1 MLLLTPA
8 ACTVPRCRCDP
19 RPSSALR
26 GDSLAQLCMQSLR
39 DPPLSS
45 MSSPRGGE
53 LLLLRQWPPSTS
65 DKMSHPLRSAQNVLV
80 SCWSRRL
87 KHQGAGQRQIAG
99 ELKCLGLWES
109 RSCETS
115 KTPQLL
121 SPPSIITSIY
131 QFPVTQDQLM
141 QTQRA

>member
-1 MLLLTPA
+1 MLA
-8 ACTVPRCRCDP
+8 
-19 RPSSALR
+19 
-26 GDSLAQLCMQSLR
+26 
-39 DPPLSS
+39 
-45 MSSPRGGE
+45 
-53 LLLLRQWPPSTS
+53 
-65 DKMSHPLRSAQNVLV
+65 
-80 SCWSRRL
+80 SCWSGRL
-87 KHQGAGQRQIAG
+87 QHQGAGQRQMKG

-121 SPPSIITSIY
+121 SPPSKIASIY